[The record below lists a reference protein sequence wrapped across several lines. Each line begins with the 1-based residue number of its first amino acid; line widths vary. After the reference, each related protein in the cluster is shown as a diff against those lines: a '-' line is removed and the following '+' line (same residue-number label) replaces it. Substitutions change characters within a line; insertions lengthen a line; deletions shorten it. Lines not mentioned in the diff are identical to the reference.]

1 MKTYL
6 DCFPCFLDQAL
17 RAGRI
22 VIKDEKEIKRL
33 LDEVGAMLSSIP
45 LESTPPESGRLIYQK
60 VSEITGIPDPY
71 KDIKRES
78 TEEALALY
86 PYLKDQI
93 KTAGDKLLT
102 AIRIAIAGNVID
114 FGANKDFHIEEDIDE
129 ILGKDF
135 AISDYDK
142 FKEHLNNSNEIL
154 YIGDNAG
161 ECVFDRLLIEEIK
174 KPVTYVVRDA
184 PIINDAIVEDAI
196 QAGIDKV
203 ATIMSSGTDAPGT
216 ILETCN
222 TEFREVYDNSKL
234 IISKGQGNYEAL
246 STEKRPI
253 FFMLKAK
260 CHVIAKDIGVD
271 DGDIILKGI
280 NLCTGNCITY

>member
-1 MKTYL
+1 MKTSL

-71 KDIKRES
+71 KEIKRDS
-78 TEEALALY
+78 TKEALALY
-86 PYLKDQI
+86 PYLKERI
-93 KTAGDKLLT
+93 KTSDDKLLT

-114 FGANKDFHIEEDIDE
+114 FGANEDFHIEEDIDE

-135 AISDYDK
+135 SIFDYSK
-142 FKEHLNNSNEIL
+142 FKEYLNNTNEIL

-161 ECVFDRLLIEEIK
+161 ECVFDRILIEEIK

-184 PIINDAIVEDAI
+184 PIINDATYEDAI
-196 QAGIDKV
+196 HAGIDNV
-203 ATIMSSGTDAPGT
+203 ATIISSGTDAPGT

-222 TEFREVYDNSKL
+222 AEFREVYDKSKL

-246 STEKRPI
+246 SNEKRPI
-253 FFMLKAK
+253 FFLLKAK
-260 CHVIAKDIGVD
+260 CHVIAKDIGVG
-271 DGDIILKGI
+271 DGDIVLKGI
-280 NLCTGNCITY
+280 NI